1 MSTHDDLLARADGA
15 CELCTDTTDLA
26 AFDLS
31 HAPGTGADAAAL
43 TCGTCRAGL
52 ADGAAGD
59 PNHWRC
65 LTTSMWS
72 EVPAVQALAFRTLS
86 VLAADEPWA
95 AELLD
100 QLYLE
105 DDLRAWA
112 EAGLPSGEDG
122 SGAAE
127 PTVVHR
133 DSNGV
138 VLETGD
144 TVTLIKDL
152 DVKGAGF
159 TAKRGTAVRGIALV
173 SDNAGHIEGRVNGT
187 RIVILTQF
195 VRKQK

>member
-1 MSTHDDLLARADGA
+1 MSTHHDLLARADGA
-15 CELCTDTTDLA
+15 CELCTSTTEPA
-26 AFDLS
+26 PFELS
-31 HAPGTGADAAAL
+31 HAPGTGAEAAVLLCA
-43 TCGTCRAGL
+43 TCRAGL
-52 ADGAAGD
+52 PDAEADDAPDAS
-59 PNHWRC
+59 HWRC

-72 EVPAVQALAFRTLS
+72 EVPAVQALAFRQLS
-86 VLAADEPWA
+86 SLAALEPWA

-112 EAGLPSGEDG
+112 EAGLPAASAEGEP
-122 SGAAE
+122 A
-127 PTVVHR
+127 VVHR

-173 SDNAGHIEGRVNGT
+173 DDNAEHIEGRVNGT